1 MKSFFEI
8 LPLILF
14 FVAFK
19 LYGVFVATGVAV
31 AVSLVQVGVLL
42 ILRKKVEL
50 MQWITLIVLVVFG
63 GVTLLFHDEMFI
75 KWKPTVVNAFFA
87 LAFLGSQWVGDR
99 PFIQRMLES
108 KVSLSSQKW
117 KRLNLSWVVFF
128 IFLAVVNLYVA
139 YQFSTDV
146 WVNFKIFGILG
157 LTLLFTLLQGVF
169 LLKGVAE
176 KKEG

>member
-1 MKSFFEI
+1 VKSFFEI

>member
-31 AVSLVQVGVLL
+31 AVSLLQVGVLL

-128 IFLAVVNLYVA
+128 TFLAVVNLYVA

-157 LTLLFTLLQGVF
+157 LTLVFTLLQGVF